1 MFSRLFMSV
10 SCCLLISLTVTAQN
24 LSVLQGPS
32 ITICK
37 DNQCVPSNSEM
48 VRDYLLNQM
57 NELMA
62 GNIGKTIHLCEA
74 NPNGGGC
81 IQKGISFPLS
91 SPVIQ
96 TTATINQAYLVDAK
110 AVKEDVGVDL
120 ILDYKVRAADT
131 FPQCQ
136 TVLSRMGVAS
146 AADIKMMSPRFNCRL
161 TETGKTTF
169 SATYN
174 VAYLDLDNGV
184 IGAFY
189 TIAAHNALNGSG
201 AGYVLMQF
209 DKGVEMEP
217 GETFPYPA
225 QLEAIMNGT
234 MPPIN
239 DPEMLEKMGAFW
251 LKPTPFLNLTT
262 PEFAPN
268 DCFEFQGGC
277 SAEMLNEPAKAV
289 PSAAEKLA
297 ALTPPNVLS
306 TTGLIQQTM
315 TMEDPKG
322 PVMQQT
328 VVTQR
333 QVLENGKAIYETDS
347 TRHYIQDSVQD
358 AVREETEKAIYN
370 SRGNK
375 KAVFA
380 DSAKAIQ
387 KAQQDYQAMKQAEEY
402 AKARLMAQQRQLE
415 EQQKAMQQ
423 SQRQQPQLPEN
434 KEGTNSINKG
444 TSSGKV
450 VTEDV
455 QVITPEGLI
464 LSDAERAYIEQLA
477 VPEEDVIKKL
487 DVESDLPVVI
497 VDSTNQ
503 QLGNQLYVPAPEKEP
518 DNYDLIAEPK
528 AIVEVNQKAMTE
540 ETPKEV
546 DADKGLLDDEAKAVV
561 IPAQMGDVKDDVNDS
576 LWNRLKSGVSGLFY
590 F

>member
-1 MFSRLFMSV
+1 
-10 SCCLLISLTVTAQN
+10 
-24 LSVLQGPS
+24 
-32 ITICK
+32 
-37 DNQCVPSNSEM
+37 
-48 VRDYLLNQM
+48 
-57 NELMA
+57 
-62 GNIGKTIHLCEA
+62 
-74 NPNGGGC
+74 
-81 IQKGISFPLS
+81 
-91 SPVIQ
+91 
-96 TTATINQAYLVDAK
+96 
-110 AVKEDVGVDL
+110 
-120 ILDYKVRAADT
+120 
-131 FPQCQ
+131 
-136 TVLSRMGVAS
+136 
-146 AADIKMMSPRFNCRL
+146 
-161 TETGKTTF
+161 
-169 SATYN
+169 
-174 VAYLDLDNGV
+174 
-184 IGAFY
+184 
-189 TIAAHNALNGSG
+189 
-201 AGYVLMQF
+201 
-209 DKGVEMEP
+209 
-217 GETFPYPA
+217 
-225 QLEAIMNGT
+225 
-234 MPPIN
+234 
-239 DPEMLEKMGAFW
+239 
-251 LKPTPFLNLTT
+251 
-262 PEFAPN
+262 
-268 DCFEFQGGC
+268 
-277 SAEMLNEPAKAV
+277 
-289 PSAAEKLA
+289 
-297 ALTPPNVLS
+297 
-306 TTGLIQQTM
+306 M

-444 TSSGKV
+444 MSSGKV

-546 DADKGLLDDEAKAVV
+546 DADKGILDDEAKAVV
-561 IPAQMGDVKDDVNDS
+561 IPAQMGDVKDDMNDS

>member
-1 MFSRLFMSV
+1 MFSRLLMSV
-10 SCCLLISLTVTAQN
+10 SCCLLISSTAVAQN

-62 GNIGKTIHLCEA
+62 SNIGKTIHLCEA

-81 IQKGISFPLS
+81 IQQGISFPLS

-131 FPQCQ
+131 YPQCQ

-169 SATYN
+169 STTYN

-189 TIAAHNALNGSG
+189 TIAAYNALNGSG

-277 SAEMLNEPAKAV
+277 SAEMLNEPTKAV

-315 TMEDPKG
+315 TVEEPKG

-333 QVLENGKAIYETDS
+333 QVLELFMK
-347 TRHYIQDSVQD
+347 RIQPVIISKILHKILFV
-358 AVREETEKAIYN
+358 
-370 SRGNK
+370 K
-375 KAVFA
+375 KL
-380 DSAKAIQ
+380 KRQYTILGEI
-387 KAQQDYQAMKQAEEY
+387 KKQ
-402 AKARLMAQQRQLE
+402 LL
-415 EQQKAMQQ
+415 
-423 SQRQQPQLPEN
+423 
-434 KEGTNSINKG
+434 
-444 TSSGKV
+444 
-450 VTEDV
+450 
-455 QVITPEGLI
+455 LI
-464 LSDAERAYIEQLA
+464 LQK
-477 VPEEDVIKKL
+477 PFKKL
-487 DVESDLPVVI
+487 
-497 VDSTNQ
+497 
-503 QLGNQLYVPAPEKEP
+503 
-518 DNYDLIAEPK
+518 
-528 AIVEVNQKAMTE
+528 
-540 ETPKEV
+540 
-546 DADKGLLDDEAKAVV
+546 
-561 IPAQMGDVKDDVNDS
+561 
-576 LWNRLKSGVSGLFY
+576 NRIIKQ
-590 F
+590 

>member
-444 TSSGKV
+444 MSSGKV

-503 QLGNQLYVPAPEKEP
+503 QLGNQLYVPTPEKEP

-561 IPAQMGDVKDDVNDS
+561 IPAQMGDVKDDMNDS

>member
-1 MFSRLFMSV
+1 MFSRLLMSV
-10 SCCLLISLTVTAQN
+10 SCCLLISSTAVAQN

-62 GNIGKTIHLCEA
+62 SNIGKTIHLCEA

-81 IQKGISFPLS
+81 IQQGISFPLS

-131 FPQCQ
+131 YPQCQ

-169 SATYN
+169 STTYN

-189 TIAAHNALNGSG
+189 TIAAYNALNGSG

-277 SAEMLNEPAKAV
+277 SAEMLNEPTKAV

-315 TMEDPKG
+315 TVEEPKG

-333 QVLENGKAIYETDS
+333 QVLENGKTVYETDS
-347 TRHYIQDSVQD
+347 TRHYIQDSAQD
-358 AVREETEKAIYN
+358 TVREETEKAIYN

-375 KAVFA
+375 KAAFA

-402 AKARLMAQQRQLE
+402 AKARLVAQQRQLE
-415 EQQKAMQQ
+415 EQQKAMKQNQ
-423 SQRQQPQLPEN
+423 MFLQTFEN
-434 KEGTNSINKG
+434 KEGINSANEGMI
-444 TSSGKV
+444 SGKV
-450 VTEDV
+450 VTEDI
-455 QVITPEGLI
+455 QIITPEGLT

-503 QLGNQLYVPAPEKEP
+503 QLGNQLYVPAPEKEQ
-518 DNYDLIAEPK
+518 DNYDLIAETK
-528 AIVEVNQKAMTE
+528 DEVEEQSQAIVPEKI
-540 ETPKEV
+540 
-546 DADKGLLDDEAKAVV
+546 DADKGLLDDEPKAVV
-561 IPAQMGDVKDDVNDS
+561 IPAQTRIVKDNVNDS
-576 LWNRLKSGVSGLFY
+576 LWHRFKSGVSDLFY

>member
-24 LSVLQGPS
+24 LSILQGPS

-444 TSSGKV
+444 MSSGKV

-503 QLGNQLYVPAPEKEP
+503 QLGNQLYVPTPEKEP